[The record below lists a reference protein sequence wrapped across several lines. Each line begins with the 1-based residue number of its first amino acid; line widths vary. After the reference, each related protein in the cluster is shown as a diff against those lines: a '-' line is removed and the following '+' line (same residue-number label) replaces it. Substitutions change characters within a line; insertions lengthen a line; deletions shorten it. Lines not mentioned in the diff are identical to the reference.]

1 MNLRS
6 INPLQWRRGFV
17 FSLLVAVLVIWFGF
31 FDTYSLKTRISLQ
44 KEKNELVRDTE
55 RLVEQTREYEQK
67 LHQLDSN
74 PFIIERIA
82 REEYGMRKPG
92 ETVYRIRE

>member
-6 INPLQWRRGFV
+6 FNPLQWRRGFL
-17 FSLLVAVLVIWFGF
+17 FSLLVAALVIWFGF
-31 FDTYSLKTRISLQ
+31 LDTYSLRTRIILQ
-44 KEKNELVRDTE
+44 KEKNELIQETE
-55 RLVEQTREYEQK
+55 RLTEQTREYETK
-67 LHQLDSN
+67 LQQLDSN

-82 REEYGMRKPG
+82 REEYGMRRPG

>member
-6 INPLQWRRGFV
+6 FNPLQWRRGFL
-17 FSLLVAVLVIWFGF
+17 FSLLLAALVLWFGF
-31 FDTYSLKTRISLQ
+31 FDTYSPKTRISLQ
-44 KEKNELVRDTE
+44 QEKNELVRQTE
-55 RLVEQTREYEQK
+55 RLVEQTREYESK
-67 LHQLDSN
+67 LQQLDSN